1 MQLAPAASPEPSFA
15 GTVTDGVRRQ
25 LEAEIRNGRLAPGS
39 VLAVKEVAE
48 RFGISRTPAKEALL
62 QLSSAGLVDLQ
73 PRRGAI
79 VTRLQA
85 DVIFGMLEVLVALE
99 SEAAR
104 LAARRMSDA
113 QGTALAAANVA
124 AGEAVARGDA
134 ADYARRNAEIHA
146 LIYDGAGNAF
156 LKRQIVDIR
165 DRLATYRPVSFERPG
180 RMKASHAEHSA
191 MVEAVVRGDE
201 PEAHRAMTAHISVG
215 GTVQAELMLM
225 MSRSAGAGSA

>member
-1 MQLAPAASPEPSFA
+1 MQLAPAPAIAAPA
-15 GTVTDGVRRQ
+15 GATVTDGVRRQ
-25 LEAEIRNGRLAPGS
+25 LEAEIRNGQLPPGS

-73 PRRGAI
+73 PRRGAV

-85 DVIFGMLEVLVALE
+85 SAIFGMLEVLVALE

-104 LAARRMSDA
+104 LAARRMTDA
-113 QGTALAAANVA
+113 GRAALAAANVA
-124 AGEAVARGDA
+124 AGEAVARSDVA
-134 ADYARRNAEIHA
+134 RYAELNAEIHR
-146 LIYDGAGNAF
+146 LIYDGAGNDF

-165 DRLATYRPVSFERPG
+165 DRLAAYRPVSFERPG

-201 PEAHRAMTAHISVG
+201 PEAHRAMAAHISVG
-215 GTVQAELMLM
+215 GTAQAELMLM
-225 MSRSAGAGSA
+225 MSRAESAA

>member
-1 MQLAPAASPEPSFA
+1 MRLASATETDSSSAR
-15 GTVTDGVRRQ
+15 TVTDGVRRQ
-25 LEAEIRNGRLAPGS
+25 LEAEIRSGRLPPGS
-39 VLAVKEVAE
+39 VLAVGEVAE

-62 QLSSAGLVDLQ
+62 QLSTAGLVDLQ

-79 VTRLQA
+79 VTRLQGS
-85 DVIFGMLEVLVALE
+85 VIFGMLEVLVALE

-113 QGTALAAANVA
+113 QREALAAANVA
-124 AGEAVARGDA
+124 AGAAVAAADA
-134 ADYARRNAEIHA
+134 ARYADLNAEIHG
-146 LIYDGAGNAF
+146 LIYDGAGNDF

-165 DRLATYRPVSFERPG
+165 DRLAAYRPVSFERPG

-201 PEAHRAMTAHISVG
+201 PEAHRAMAAHISVG
-215 GTVQAELMLM
+215 GTAQAELMLM
-225 MSRSAGAGSA
+225 MSRAAGPAA